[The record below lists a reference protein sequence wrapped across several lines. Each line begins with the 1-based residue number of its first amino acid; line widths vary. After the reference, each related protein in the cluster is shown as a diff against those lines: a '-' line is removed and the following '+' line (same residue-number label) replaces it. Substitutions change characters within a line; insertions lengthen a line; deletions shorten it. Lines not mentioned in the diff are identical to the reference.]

1 MTPSPPPGFPSPTGA
16 QWMIGHGRQE
26 LVVTEVGAT
35 LRAYTVAGLDVLQGF
50 GPAEWSHGGRGQV
63 LAPWPNRLGDGRY
76 RWQGTGAQAALD
88 EPELGNA
95 IHGLVRWL
103 PWTLE
108 AQAQNVVT
116 VRCPLR
122 PNPAYPFRLDLQIE
136 YRLGR
141 EGLTV
146 TTTARNVGD
155 ASLPFG
161 IGFHPYLTVGL
172 DPVDTALL
180 RLPARQ
186 RLVLDARSLPTGDVQ
201 PVAGSELD
209 FTTARAIGP
218 TRMDTAFTG
227 LLRDAD
233 GLAWASLEDGETGRG
248 ADLWMDGTFGHL
260 MCYTGDSLGEP
271 ALRRTAVAIEPM
283 SCPPDAF
290 RSGRDVVA
298 IEPGQQWRGTWG
310 IRPR

>member
-1 MTPSPPPGFPSPTGA
+1 
-16 QWMIGHGRQE
+16 
-26 LVVTEVGAT
+26 
-35 LRAYTVAGLDVLQGF
+35 
-50 GPAEWSHGGRGQV
+50 V

-76 RWQGTGAQAALD
+76 QWRGVSAQAALD

-95 IHGLVRWL
+95 IHGCVRWL

-116 VRCPLR
+116 VRCSLR
-122 PNPAYPFRLDLQIE
+122 PSPGYPFCLDLRIE

-141 EGLTV
+141 EGLAV

-161 IGFHPYLTVGL
+161 VGFHPYLTVGL

-186 RLVLDARSLPTGDVQ
+186 RLVLDARCLPTGDVQ
-201 PVAGSELD
+201 PVAGTELD

-218 TRMDTAFTG
+218 SRMDHAFTG

-233 GLAWASLEDGETGRG
+233 GLAWASLHDDDTGRG
-248 ADLWMDGTFGHL
+248 ADLWVDGRFGYL
-260 MCYTGDSLGEP
+260 MCYTGDSLGDP

-298 IEPGQQWRGTWG
+298 IEPGPEWKGTWG